1 MIVAIE
7 KSIRTVPIEAAMA
20 SAGREKKDAHTF
32 QEILKRKRKK
42 IIDNEISDSGEP
54 IGSLIEQERNDS

>member
-7 KSIRTVPIEAAMA
+7 KSIQIVPIEAAMA
-20 SAGREKKDAHTF
+20 SAGGEKKDAHTF

-42 IIDNEISDSGEP
+42 IIDDEMSDSGDP